1 VDGRNVFSGQH
12 FGLNYL
18 IWDETLFELRYI
30 LAHVHPCLWYILA
43 WREVDFCTDLHI
55 LEKNEFKWYFE
66 VIKMV
71 AIIIKLSYIGKNTE
85 IVGEIYS
92 EFWVIHKIHY
102 KYLEG
107 IQVLN
112 DLSNS

>member
-1 VDGRNVFSGQH
+1 
-12 FGLNYL
+12 
-18 IWDETLFELRYI
+18 
-30 LAHVHPCLWYILA
+30 
-43 WREVDFCTDLHI
+43 
-55 LEKNEFKWYFE
+55 
-66 VIKMV
+66 MV